1 MIGKNSMKLPVKEN
15 FYIHLNMEDITDASY
30 PHARVFKDFI
40 IINLGAYH
48 DLYVKS
54 STLC

>member
-1 MIGKNSMKLPVKEN
+1 MKLPVKET

-54 STLC
+54 NTLC